1 MRHSYWILT
10 ISISWFTMNKCCE
23 NILPSAANY
32 FNPYKMLQKYSKV
45 VLIILNI
52 RRYWKHQHTY
62 DLLFHCV
69 FCIFVTFFLPPPPFF
84 SSFIHIPCPDSFEKQ
99 GAKKLC
105 SSPEFLL
112 IRQYFFCI
120 GNNISNNSGIYLN
133 ENSVDE
139 RKPHNTAKQ
148 TQVCFLHRG
157 S

>member
-69 FCIFVTFFLPPPPFF
+69 FCIFVTFFLPPPLFF
-84 SSFIHIPCPDSFEKQ
+84 LPSFIFLALIPLKSKELKSYVRPQNSFSY
-99 GAKKLC
+99 A
-105 SSPEFLL
+105 
-112 IRQYFFCI
+112 
-120 GNNISNNSGIYLN
+120 NIS
-133 ENSVDE
+133 SV
-139 RKPHNTAKQ
+139 
-148 TQVCFLHRG
+148 
-157 S
+157 